1 MIAAARMRIT
11 PATAI
16 GSGWRSFWPVI
27 AAAVMATVMI
37 IAAREKA
44 ARKRQCDDNQRQRRN
59 SRMFHALHMG
69 SAAPATT

>member
-1 MIAAARMRIT
+1 
-11 PATAI
+11 
-16 GSGWRSFWPVI
+16 
-27 AAAVMATVMI
+27 MI